1 MPVNARNEMPIYCS
15 CGKLIA
21 KVRDEK
27 IYVMC
32 RGCKHEVEIPIP
44 KTTEHKRAESH

>member
-1 MPVNARNEMPIYCS
+1 MSEIPIHCS

-21 KVRDEK
+21 KERDGK

-32 RGCKHEVEIPIP
+32 RGCKHEVEIPMP
-44 KTTEHKRAESH
+44 KTTEQERAESL